1 MTDTENVSYH
11 MRYFDSFKKQIT
23 KSKVPLLVGA
33 LLMLSLASFAQGE
46 GKASARM
53 DAAQIMVGD
62 QARLFIQVQHD
73 PSVSRLEWAT
83 IPDTFNSLEVV
94 ERGKID
100 TVKQG
105 NIVSYRQRLII
116 TGFDSGMFK
125 VPSFSFAII
134 PNSGTPYTAATDSFN
149 LLVQT
154 VAVDTT
160 KGFKGIKNI
169 VYVRASWMDYIWY
182 IVGGAVLLVAAI
194 ILTIYF
200 VRKKKVPKPVPEGPV
215 ETLQEKALRELSAL
229 EAKQLWQ
236 KRQVK
241 EYYVELTDI
250 VRAYIEQ
257 RFKTQAMELTTDELL
272 SKVQTTKE
280 MMPHYDS
287 LSMILQT
294 ADLAKFAKAQP
305 LPEEHVEAMEKAKQ
319 FIATSKPVI
328 IVENPT
334 EKTI

>member
-1 MTDTENVSYH
+1 
-11 MRYFDSFKKQIT
+11 
-23 KSKVPLLVGA
+23 
-33 LLMLSLASFAQGE
+33 
-46 GKASARM
+46 
-53 DAAQIMVGD
+53 MVGD
-62 QARLFIQVQHD
+62 QARLFLEVQHN
-73 PSVSRLEWAT
+73 PSQSRIEWAT
-83 IPDTFNSLEVV
+83 VPDTFNNLEVV

-105 NIVSYRQRLII
+105 DLVTYRQRLII
-116 TGFDSGMFK
+116 TGFDSGLFK
-125 VPSFSFAII
+125 VPSFAFAVI

-160 KGFKGIKNI
+160 KGFKGIKGI
-169 VYVRASWMDYIWY
+169 VYVQSNWMDYIWY
-182 IVGGAVLLVAAI
+182 IVGGAVLLIVAI

-200 VRKKKVPKPVPEGPV
+200 VRKKKEPKPVPEGPV

-236 KRQVK
+236 ERQVK

-257 RFKTQAMELTTDELL
+257 RFKTPAMELTTDELL
-272 SKVQTTKE
+272 GKAQALKE
-280 MMPHYDS
+280 MIPHYSS

-328 IVENPT
+328 IIETPT

>member
-1 MTDTENVSYH
+1 M
-11 MRYFDSFKKQIT
+11 
-23 KSKVPLLVGA
+23 GA
-33 LLMLSLASFAQGE
+33 LLILSLTSFAQGN
-46 GKASARM
+46 GVASARL
-53 DAAQIMVGD
+53 DAAQIMIGD

-73 PSVSRLEWAT
+73 PSVSRLEWAA
-83 IPDTFNSLEVV
+83 IPDTFNNLEVV

-105 NIVSYRQRLII
+105 NMVSYRQRLII
-116 TGFDSGMFK
+116 TGFDSGIFM
-125 VPSFSFAII
+125 VPSFSFAVI

-160 KGFKGIKNI
+160 KAFKGIKNI
-169 VYVRASWMDYIWY
+169 VYVQASWMDYIWY
-182 IVGGAVLLVAAI
+182 IVGGAVLLLAAI
-194 ILTIYF
+194 ILAIYII
-200 VRKKKVPKPVPEGPV
+200 RKKKVPKPVPEGPV

-257 RFKTQAMELTTDELL
+257 RFKTQVMELTTDELL
-272 SKVQTTKE
+272 SKAQTTKE
-280 MMPHYDS
+280 MLPHYDS

-328 IVENPT
+328 IVETPT